1 MAAETLTGLRLNTAF
16 VAEHI
21 QPPRLGLQENT
32 DRWQNRFPPILKN
45 EKAARQWAA
54 SSLRENS
61 SNGGIYRQN
70 FLAKSYE
77 PKKQGVKEFFRNN
90 FFIFNNLENRLTA
103 IGKSHFSCNSS
114 LLGL

>member
-1 MAAETLTGLRLNTAF
+1 MAKQ
-16 VAEHI
+16 V
-21 QPPRLGLQENT
+21 
-32 DRWQNRFPPILKN
+32 PINPEN

-90 FFIFNNLENRLTA
+90 YFVFNNLENRLTV